1 METQNI
7 TLALPKKTLVRIK
20 VIAAQQQTSVSA
32 LLTKALTQ
40 LAEQEEA
47 YGRARRRHMR
57 QLEHA
62 ADLGTHGR
70 LKLKRE
76 DLHERR

>member
-32 LLTKALTQ
+32 LVTKALTQ

-47 YGRARRRHMR
+47 YSRARRRHLR
-57 QLEHA
+57 QLENV

-70 LKLKRE
+70 ITAARE

>member
-1 METQNI
+1 METRNI
-7 TLALPKKTLVRIK
+7 TVALPKKTLVRIK
-20 VIAAQQQTSVSA
+20 IIAARQQTSVSA
-32 LLTKALTQ
+32 LLTKALVQ
-40 LAEQEEA
+40 LADQEEA
-47 YGRARRRHMR
+47 YSRARRRHLQ
-57 QLEHA
+57 QLDHA